1 MQVKTRYRAPQTLT
15 CSEPCPDQVYVRIP
29 ARWSGNEAVLQA
41 LDRGSG
47 IRMQFSI
54 SGVVVLLTVLCVI
67 SVVDDTAVEM
77 SSNKK
82 AKLVSCPCIF
92 CAPEGKQV
100 TPYIRRQHSRR
111 YCEASYTYACELQPF
126 ENVAEATATG
136 TVVSDTADAH
146 AYDINAVDQ
155 ELEVVDPEVQSQH
168 GYDSDSSLSTT
179 SAGNQEL
186 QVLEVRSFDSLATQN
201 QH

>member
-1 MQVKTRYRAPQTLT
+1 
-15 CSEPCPDQVYVRIP
+15 
-29 ARWSGNEAVLQA
+29 
-41 LDRGSG
+41 
-47 IRMQFSI
+47 MQFSI

-146 AYDINAVDQ
+146 AYDIDAVDQ

-186 QVLEVRSFDSLATQN
+186 QVLEVRSFDSLATQTTFLGCLSCISVMKGCYQMKFHN
-201 QH
+201 SLHEEII